1 MKRKGLCA
9 MIALVLGSAG
19 VMTVAHAQDTMQ
31 QDQTATD
38 QTTTTTTTTD
48 TTMTTDTGYGS
59 WYIVP
64 RIGVSFPD
72 SDREVQSDPIGG
84 IGVGYW
90 VNPYLTVD
98 LEGLIDNGD
107 FKDSS
112 PRPGK
117 QWENIQVDLAARWY
131 FMDPASPWRPYLM
144 GGIGAVRH
152 AAVSNEAAQAGVI
165 YPCNTVTGSLSTCTL
180 ATKGNGW
187 GPMATLGVGVL
198 YNINDRVAFRGEIAG
213 RYYRDTT
220 SSRLAGFTTTPG
232 DKQYGRTRGDTS
244 WVDGLATIGLVIK
257 MGHAAPPP
265 PPPPAP
271 PPPPPPKCPNPPPGA
286 ILGPDGCPQNVVI
299 DLRGVNFKFDRPKK
313 GEHNIGPTLKAPEAD
328 SMAILDQAVDTLNRY
343 PQVQIEIDGHTDSV
357 GTEKYNQGLSERR
370 ANIVD
375 EYLTSHGIS
384 ADRITAVKGF
394 GEDRPIDTNSTA
406 AGRQRN
412 RRVELVVQGQNAQG
426 QQPDQQQPADQQQQ
440 QQPMDQSQQ
449 QMPASGSSSGN

>member
-31 QDQTATD
+31 QDQT
-38 QTTTTTTTTD
+38 TTTTTTTD
-48 TTMTTDTGYGS
+48 QTATTTTDTTMSTDTGYGS

-64 RIGVSFPD
+64 RIGAVIPD
-72 SDREVQSDPIGG
+72 SDREVQSSAGGG
-84 IGVGYW
+84 IGVGFW
-90 VNPYLTVD
+90 VNPHLTLD
-98 LEGLIDNGD
+98 LEGFMDNAD
-107 FKDSS
+107 YKDSS

-117 QWENIQVDLAARWY
+117 QWESIQIDAAARWY
-131 FMDPASPWRPYLM
+131 FMDPASPWRPYIM
-144 GGIGAVRH
+144 AGIGAVRH
-152 AAVSNEAAQAGVI
+152 AAVSSEAAAAGVA
-165 YPCNTVTGSLSTCTL
+165 YPCVASGSNGAPGNLEQCVL
-180 ATKGNGW
+180 QTKGSGW
-187 GPMATLGVGVL
+187 GPMGTLGIGVL
-198 YNINDRVAFRGEIAG
+198 YNINDRVALRGEIAG
-213 RYYRDTT
+213 RWYRDTT
-220 SSRLAGFTTTPG
+220 SSRLAGFTTDPT
-232 DKQYGRTRGDTS
+232 DKQYGRTRGESS
-244 WVDGLATIGLVIK
+244 WTDGMATIGLVIK

-426 QQPDQQQPADQQQQ
+426 QQPDQQQQQQQ
-440 QQPMDQSQQ
+440 
-449 QMPASGSSSGN
+449 